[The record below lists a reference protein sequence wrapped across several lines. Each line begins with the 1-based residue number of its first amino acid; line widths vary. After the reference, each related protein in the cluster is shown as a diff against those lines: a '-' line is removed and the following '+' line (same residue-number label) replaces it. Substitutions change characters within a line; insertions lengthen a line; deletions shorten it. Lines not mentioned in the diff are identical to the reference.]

1 MKPKASIHC
10 RVRFGSAG
18 RRKVLRQAG
27 VGQDEP
33 RARTARVAQLMA
45 LAIRLEELIAA
56 GHVPSYAGLARLVGV
71 SRARLTQIANLTLL
85 APDIQEAILFFP
97 PVVKGREPITERHL
111 RPLVAEPDWQR
122 QRAQWKR
129 LTARR
134 GRSKRATKV
143 FSSSIEKSP
152 QGAELLLVGQPH
164 NRA

>member
-10 RVRFGSAG
+10 RVRFQSAG
-18 RRKVLRQAG
+18 RRKVLRQEG

-33 RARTARVAQLMA
+33 QGRTPSVARLMA

-56 GHVPSYAGLARLVGV
+56 GHVPRYAGLARLVGV

-85 APDIQEAILFFP
+85 APDIQEAILFLP
-97 PVVKGREPITERHL
+97 LVVKGREPITERHL

-122 QRAQWKR
+122 QRAQWER

-134 GRSKRATKV
+134 GRAELGCLLHLLLQNV
-143 FSSSIEKSP
+143 FSHVDV
-152 QGAELLLVGQPH
+152 Q
-164 NRA
+164 

>member
-1 MKPKASIHC
+1 MKPNASIHC
-10 RVRFGSAG
+10 RVRFGSAD
-18 RRKVLRQAG
+18 RRKVLRQEG

-33 RARTARVAQLMA
+33 RARIPRVARLMA

-85 APDIQEAILFFP
+85 APDIQEAILFLP

-122 QRAQWKR
+122 QRAQWER
-129 LTARR
+129 LTARH
-134 GRSKRATKV
+134 GRSEPATKV

-164 NRA
+164 SRA

>member
-33 RARTARVAQLMA
+33 RGRIPRVAQLMA
-45 LAIRLEELIAA
+45 LAIRLEALIAA

-85 APDIQEAILFFP
+85 APDIQEAILFLP

-122 QRAQWKR
+122 QRALWKR

-134 GRSKRATKV
+134 GRLTCATTLGSGSDSRQKCV
-143 FSSSIEKSP
+143 MRTGF
-152 QGAELLLVGQPH
+152 
-164 NRA
+164 